1 MNLFTIN
8 GVEIKA
14 FGKLKIAE
22 NVGLFN
28 TG

>member
-1 MNLFTIN
+1 MNLFMIN

-14 FGKLKIAE
+14 FGKLKIAK
-22 NVGLFN
+22 NVVLFN